1 MADGWTLAD
10 AASSRHA
17 GASCFGESAR
27 PTLPVEPMSLAL
39 TAPHLRAFAELLP
52 LLLCGEESAVLAFA
66 CHAQLDR
73 WGLRARQDFARIE
86 SDEER
91 HTYWLQRLR
100 ASLPA
105 PRTDSRLRRGVKHFF
120 LRQSSPNLGIHLGHI
135 AALDSAVC
143 LILGRLRRTNAC
155 ASDARVAYIFEHIH
169 RDEARHVAI
178 AGHYAR
184 ERCSARDLFACATE
198 TREQLTSLM
207 SAGAGALDTLEVCP
221 DTLFRQLR
229 RPPRRLFR

>member
-1 MADGWTLAD
+1 LAQT
-10 AASSRHA
+10 ASSRHA
-17 GASCFGESAR
+17 GTSCFGEAAAGSA
-27 PTLPVEPMSLAL
+27 LPVEPMRLEL
-39 TAPHLRAFAELLP
+39 IAPHSQAFCELLP

-66 CHAQLDR
+66 RHAQLEQ
-73 WGLRARQDFARIE
+73 WGARAQQDFARVEI
-86 SDEER
+86 DEAR

-105 PRTDSRLRRGVKHFF
+105 PRMDSRLRRGVKHFF
-120 LRQSSPNLGIHLGHI
+120 LRQSSSNPGIHLGHI

-155 ASDARVAYIFEHIH
+155 ASDARVAHIFEHIH

-178 AGHYAR
+178 ARHYAR
-184 ERCSARDLFACATE
+184 ELCSAQDLFACATE

-207 SAGAGALDTLEVCP
+207 SEGAEALDTLEVCP

>member
-10 AASSRHA
+10 TASSRQA
-17 GASCFGESAR
+17 GASCFGEAARSAF
-27 PTLPVEPMSLAL
+27 LVEPMRLEL
-39 TAPHLRAFAELLP
+39 TAPHSRAFSELLP

-66 CHAQLDR
+66 HHSQIQK
-73 WGLRARQDFARIE
+73 WGPRARQDFTRVEI
-86 SDEER
+86 DEER

-100 ASLPA
+100 ASLPT
-105 PRTDSRLRRGVKHFF
+105 PRTDLRLRRGVKHFF
-120 LRQSSPNLGIHLGHI
+120 LRQSSPNPGIHLGHI

-155 ASDARVAYIFEHIH
+155 ASDARVAHIFEHIH

-178 AGHYAR
+178 ARQYAR
-184 ERCSARDLFACATE
+184 ELCSAHDLFACATE
-198 TREQLTSLM
+198 TREQLTNLM
-207 SAGAGALDTLEVCP
+207 SAGAEALDTLEVCP

-229 RPPRRLFR
+229 RPPRRLFT